1 MHAAVVRSFVSPP
14 AFEPFDAPTPTGPDE
29 MLIEV
34 LAAGLH
40 PRTRSSAN
48 GSHYTSTGQLP
59 MIPGF
64 DGIGRDRDGQGSVST
79 NDIIGELPALAAEIS
94 TGTYTIDAVATPL
107 AQVESAWNAPLAPG
121 QRIVFVPTRT

>member
-1 MHAAVVRSFVSPP
+1 
-14 AFEPFDAPTPTGPDE
+14 

-48 GSHYTSTGQLP
+48 GSHYT
-59 MIPGF
+59 
-64 DGIGRDRDGQGSVST
+64 
-79 NDIIGELPALAAEIS
+79 S

-121 QRIVFVPTRT
+121 QRIVFVPTGT